1 MKILAKQNRELIM
14 INAQNTQ
21 NENDAEKIIL
31 QVPEQYE
38 DFNKKIVFVTPDGN
52 VWDIITNN
60 EYLIKKAIT
69 KYKQVDFYIWLTK
82 GDVDFRSQT
91 KTLKFYDNV
100 DASDEITDEE
110 IGRVNTVI
118 NLLEEE
124 ITKVENLE
132 TEIDGKLEEVDT
144 AIDNIHTAIQETE
157 NLNLDAEKVGQ
168 TTTITLTKKNG
179 TTKVVH
185 VDDGVDLQFMWQGT
199 SLGIK
204 TAEQEEYTFVD
215 LQGVQGQRGEQGE
228 PFTIK
233 KTYSSVAEMNADFN
247 NMQLGDYVMIASTVE
262 VEDNAKLYTRGKG
275 QWIFITDF
283 SGATGIRGEVGL
295 TPNIQI
301 GTVTQ
306 GSSFNV
312 TRTGTNENPVLNFT
326 LVKGDKGD
334 QRTKAETQDRLEQ
347 QEMEYLV

>member
-38 DFNKKIVFVTPDGN
+38 DFNKKIVFVTPNGN

-91 KTLKFYDNV
+91 KTLKFYHNV

-124 ITKVENLE
+124 ITKVNNLE
-132 TEIDGKLEEVDT
+132 TEIDGKLEEIDT
-144 AIDNIHTAIQETE
+144 AIDNVNTAIQETE

-168 TTTITLTKKNG
+168 TTTVTLTKKDG
-179 TTKVVH
+179 TTKTVH
-185 VDDGVDLQFMWQGT
+185 IDDGVDLQFTWQGT

-215 LQGVQGQRGEQGE
+215 LQGATGPVGPQGE
-228 PFTIK
+228 AFQIK
-233 KTYSSVAEMNADFN
+233 KTYATIQLMIADYDNMNIN
-247 NMQLGDYVMIASTVE
+247 DYVMISGNIE
-262 VEDNAKLYTRGKG
+262 QEDNAKLFVKTEVQDPTYRW
-275 QWIFITDF
+275 QYLADF
-283 SGATGIRGEVGL
+283 SGASGIAGPQGASVRSATINSNGELVM
-295 TPNIQI
+295 
-301 GTVTQ
+301 TV
-306 GSSFNV
+306 
-312 TRTGTNENPVLNFT
+312 E
-326 LVKGDKGD
+326 
-334 QRTKAETQDRLEQ
+334 
-347 QEMEYLV
+347 

>member
-91 KTLKFYDNV
+91 KTLKFYDNI

-118 NLLEEE
+118 NLLEDE

-132 TEIDGKLEEVDT
+132 SEIDGKLEEINI
-144 AIDNIHTAIQETE
+144 AINEANT
-157 NLNLDAEKVGQ
+157 LDLDVNKIG
-168 TTTITLTKKNG
+168 TIATISLTKK
-179 TTKVVH
+179 
-185 VDDGVDLQFMWQGT
+185 DGNEKQVQIRDGYNINYNWQGT

-204 TAEQEEYTFVD
+204 REDEESYQYTD
-215 LQGVQGQRGEQGE
+215 LKGE
-228 PFTIK
+228 
-233 KTYSSVAEMNADFN
+233 
-247 NMQLGDYVMIASTVE
+247 
-262 VEDNAKLYTRGKG
+262 
-275 QWIFITDF
+275 
-283 SGATGIRGEVGL
+283 
-295 TPNIQI
+295 
-301 GTVTQ
+301 
-306 GSSFNV
+306 
-312 TRTGTNENPVLNFT
+312 
-326 LVKGDKGD
+326 KGDCYFATFEIIEG
-334 QRTKAETQDRLEQ
+334 RLKMNKPDELSQ
-347 QEMEYLV
+347 INFRLNNNGHLEMEVSV

>member
-1 MKILAKQNRELIM
+1 MKLLAKQNRELIM

-21 NENDAEKIIL
+21 NENDAEKITL

-91 KTLKFYDNV
+91 KTLKFYHNV

-132 TEIDGKLEEVDT
+132 TEIDGKLEEIDT
-144 AIDNIHTAIQETE
+144 AISDIHTAIQETE
-157 NLNLDAEKVGQ
+157 NLNLDAEKTGN
-168 TTTITLTKKNG
+168 TTTVTLTKKDG
-179 TTKVVH
+179 TTKTVH
-185 VDDGVDLQFMWQGT
+185 IDDGVDLQFTWQGT

-204 TAEQEEYTFVD
+204 TTEQEQYTFVD
-215 LQGVQGQRGEQGE
+215 LQGVQGPAGPQGE

-262 VEDNAKLYTRGKG
+262 IEDNAKLYTRGES

-283 SGATGIRGEVGL
+283 SGATGIRGEVGP

-306 GSSFNV
+306 GTSFNV

-326 LVKGDKGD
+326 LVKGDKGE
-334 QRTKAETQDRLEQ
+334 QRTKAEMLEVLER
-347 QEMEYLV
+347 QEME

>member
-1 MKILAKQNRELIM
+1 MKLFAKQNRELIM

-60 EYLIKKAIT
+60 EYLIPKAIT

-91 KTLKFYDNV
+91 RTLKFYHNV

-118 NLLEEE
+118 NLLDAE
-124 ITKVENLE
+124 ITKVNNLE
-132 TEIDGKLEEVDT
+132 TEIDGKLEEIDT
-144 AIDNIHTAIQETE
+144 AIDNVSTAIQETE
-157 NLNLDAEKVGQ
+157 NLDLDAEKVGQ
-168 TTTITLTKKNG
+168 TTTVTLTKKDG
-179 TTKVVH
+179 TVKTIH
-185 VDDGVDLQFMWQGT
+185 IDDGVDLQFMWQGT

-204 TAEQEEYTFVD
+204 TTEQKEYTFVD
-215 LQGVQGQRGEQGE
+215 LQGVQGPAGPQGE

-233 KTYSSVAEMNADFN
+233 KTYSSVTEMNADFN

-262 VEDNAKLYTRGKG
+262 VEDNAKLFTKG
-275 QWIFITDF
+275 ESQWIFITDF
-283 SGATGIRGEVGL
+283 SGATGIRRRD
-295 TPNIQI
+295 
-301 GTVTQ
+301 
-306 GSSFNV
+306 
-312 TRTGTNENPVLNFT
+312 RTY
-326 LVKGDKGD
+326 
-334 QRTKAETQDRLEQ
+334 TKYSNRNSNTGN
-347 QEMEYLV
+347 